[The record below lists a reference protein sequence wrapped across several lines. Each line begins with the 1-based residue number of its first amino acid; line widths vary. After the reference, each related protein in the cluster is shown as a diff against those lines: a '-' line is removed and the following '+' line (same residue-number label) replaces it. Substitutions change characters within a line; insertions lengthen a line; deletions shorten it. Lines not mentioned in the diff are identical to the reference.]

1 LPGSPAFSL
10 FEILTIGIREIRKQL
25 RRLYWVSLMGTIDKV
40 PERNQI
46 FEGGS
51 HAAACDWEEHSIS
64 ERRLEILCATK
75 GRPGAPMQL
84 KTEIVD
90 AQGKTQIC
98 ASDIAQE
105 ILGPGSGAT
114 ISNVL
119 VVGTDGSMPLKRT
132 EIHLEA
138 PEQVPAVF
146 NLLST
151 ALQNSGFEFHAARSS
166 AIPAAEIWLTSP
178 LDNQKKTWLS
188 CGANRG
194 KDGFRNCGPTPTL
207 REARLNNP
215 GSSFTKHGSR

>member
-1 LPGSPAFSL
+1 LPGFPVFPL
-10 FEILTIGIREIRKQL
+10 FEISTMGIREIRKQL

-46 FEGGS
+46 FEAGS
-51 HAAACDWEEHSIS
+51 RAAGCDWEEHGIS
-64 ERRLEILCATK
+64 ERRLEMLCATK

-84 KTEIVD
+84 KTTIVD

-98 ASDIAQE
+98 AGDIAQG
-105 ILGPGSGAT
+105 ILGPDSGAT

-119 VVGTDGSMPLKRT
+119 VVGPDGSMPLKRT

-188 CGANRG
+188 CGANREEKIPSETAVLG
-194 KDGFRNCGPTPTL
+194 RFFS
-207 REARLNNP
+207 EARLNNP
-215 GSSFTKHGSR
+215 GSSFNKAQ

>member
-1 LPGSPAFSL
+1 
-10 FEILTIGIREIRKQL
+10 
-25 RRLYWVSLMGTIDKV
+25 MGTIDKV

-46 FEGGS
+46 FEAG
-51 HAAACDWEEHSIS
+51 HRAAACDWEEHGIS
-64 ERRLEILCATK
+64 ERQVEILCATK
-75 GRPGAPMQL
+75 GRPGTPMQL

-98 ASDIAQE
+98 ASDIAQG
-105 ILGPGSGAT
+105 ILGPDSGAT

-138 PEQVPAVF
+138 PRASPGYVQPIIDSSAEQRIRVPRR
-146 NLLST
+146 S
-151 ALQNSGFEFHAARSS
+151 SS

-178 LDNQKKTWLS
+178 LDNRKKTWLS

-194 KDGFRNCGPTPTL
+194 KDYFRNCGPRPALQRGQTEQL
-207 REARLNNP
+207 GHFIHNAQ
-215 GSSFTKHGSR
+215 